1 MKKVLPIILLVL
13 VSASCKKMMEPIR
26 IQMPGTAWFYAT
38 DTQTA
43 RVCFEDESH
52 VSVLQSEMASGAH
65 QSIHGT
71 YETDGHRVDC
81 QGANWPNSIRFVRTF
96 SHLKNS
102 STNKNLT
109 PLKTMEHTSVAGS
122 IWATM
127 EEDNFH
133 FAFFSPDGTCLDG
146 TFLNANHKEG
156 YPIGWKWNRK
166 DYTHSGNKVT
176 AGSFSATL
184 YEDFLVTDTL
194 TVMQMAPSVED
205 KGTSPLAG
213 TVWTLNTSGYP
224 GVIVF
229 NSSNTFTRFLVSS
242 RVVFY
247 ANNGSYEL
255 NGTSLTMDLGGN
267 DGQLKETCQLSADR
281 FTFLEKNYVK
291 VTLP

>member
-1 MKKVLPIILLVL
+1 MRKVLPLILLVL

-26 IQMPGTAWFYAT
+26 IPLSGTAWSYSVG
-38 DTQTA
+38 DQTA
-43 RVCFEDESH
+43 RVCFEDENH
-52 VSVLQSEMASGAH
+52 VSILQTDMTSGAH
-65 QSIHGT
+65 QSVHGT
-71 YETDGHRVDC
+71 YDTDGHRVDC

-96 SHLKNS
+96 SHLKNN

-109 PLKTMEHTSVAGS
+109 PLKTREHASVAGS

-133 FAFFSPDGTCLDG
+133 FAFFSQDGTCLDG
-146 TFLNANHKEG
+146 TFANTNHKEG

-166 DYTHSGNKVT
+166 GYTLSGNKLT

-184 YEDFLVTDTL
+184 YEDFLITDTL
-194 TVMQMAPSVED
+194 TVMRMAPSVED

-213 TVWTLNTSGYP
+213 TVWTYDTAGYP

-229 NSSNTFTRFLVSS
+229 NSSNTFTRFLVAS
-242 RVVFY
+242 RVIFS
-247 ANNGSYEL
+247 AINGTYEL
-255 NGTSLTMDLGGN
+255 NGTSLTMDMGGE

-281 FTFLEKNYVK
+281 FTYLEKDYVK